1 MQITNLG
8 STYPSFKSASN
19 TRPVNFARNASN
31 EEYRVVRRI
40 TQGRTPIPLYRD
52 FFFIGDFESPL
63 RGLRVDLLK
72 AQLAKKLQASTV
84 ALPGTTTIY
93 RWYTFPKGFK
103 ALKEEEKQKS
113 YAKFYNKILGAKNV
127 NGDINVILTA
137 EGLLAEFNIIP
148 GQGST
153 KKHRPAAEE
162 LVLHLLDMQTTGIGN
177 KEKGINVTAAQIMGI
192 NAPIA
197 NVGIGFSP
205 NSHNYAVSILFNEHI
220 ITYWFSQN
228 GSASGSAST
237 TVIVDG
243 QEIVLNPKNPFH
255 QRLIKRLEEIAVAS
269 LAS

>member
-103 ALKEEEKQKS
+103 ALQGRRKTEIVC
-113 YAKFYNKILGAKNV
+113 KIL
-127 NGDINVILTA
+127 
-137 EGLLAEFNIIP
+137 
-148 GQGST
+148 
-153 KKHRPAAEE
+153 
-162 LVLHLLDMQTTGIGN
+162 
-177 KEKGINVTAAQIMGI
+177 
-192 NAPIA
+192 
-197 NVGIGFSP
+197 
-205 NSHNYAVSILFNEHI
+205 
-220 ITYWFSQN
+220 
-228 GSASGSAST
+228 
-237 TVIVDG
+237 
-243 QEIVLNPKNPFH
+243 
-255 QRLIKRLEEIAVAS
+255 
-269 LAS
+269 